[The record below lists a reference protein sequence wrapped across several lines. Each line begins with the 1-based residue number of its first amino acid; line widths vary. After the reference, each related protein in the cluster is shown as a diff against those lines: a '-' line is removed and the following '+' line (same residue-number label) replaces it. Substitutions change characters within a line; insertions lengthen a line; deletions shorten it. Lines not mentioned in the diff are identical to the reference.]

1 MKLVSLGITLMVVMM
16 LLAPALV
23 LAQGLQPV
31 GAFGG
36 TYNGGLIAGIRTIVN
51 VFLTLAGFA
60 AVVVI
65 IYGGVQYIT
74 SRGDEDQAKTAKN
87 VILYAVIGLIVI
99 GLSAAIVNFTIGSLW
114 GSAAG

>member
-1 MKLVSLGITLMVVMM
+1 MLFSVGITVLALAIAVV
-16 LLAPALV
+16 PAVV

-31 GAFGG
+31 GAFAG
-36 TYNGGLIAGIRTIVN
+36 TYGGGLIAGIRTIIN

-65 IYGGVQYIT
+65 IYGGVQYVT
-74 SRGDEDQAKTAKN
+74 SRGEEDQARIAKN

-99 GLSAAIVNFTIGSLW
+99 GLSAAIVNFTIGAIW
-114 GSAAG
+114 GTPAG